1 MMIYFDMDGVL
12 VRYDRSA
19 YTGSEPVFKKLG
31 AHYFRTQPADER
43 MLQAFCKLV
52 NIAAE
57 SDDVNVR
64 VLSSLVNT
72 GSLFLEQY
80 RDKQAWLKEHA
91 PDFDPSGFVPAITDK
106 RSVAEFLTG
115 RSLTVNDV
123 LIDDYNKNL
132 EDWREHGGL
141 AVKYLNGINSADSF
155 SGPIIDQMMS
165 ADDIVDMLLAIRY
178 V

>member
-1 MMIYFDMDGVL
+1 M
-12 VRYDRSA
+12 
-19 YTGSEPVFKKLG
+19 
-31 AHYFRTQPADER
+31 
-43 MLQAFCKLV
+43 
-52 NIAAE
+52 
-57 SDDVNVR
+57 
-64 VLSSLVNT
+64 
-72 GSLFLEQY
+72 
-80 RDKQAWLKEHA
+80 
-91 PDFDPSGFVPAITDK
+91 
-106 RSVAEFLTG
+106 
-115 RSLTVNDV
+115 NDV